1 MVPNLATP
9 YSYRKE
15 KSKATRPTYKRT
27 FCVKLL
33 SKTKKEFHNN
43 LSVNYTPKT
52 TYFGKP

>member
-27 FCVKLL
+27 VCVKLL
-33 SKTKKEFHNN
+33 SKTQKEFHNN